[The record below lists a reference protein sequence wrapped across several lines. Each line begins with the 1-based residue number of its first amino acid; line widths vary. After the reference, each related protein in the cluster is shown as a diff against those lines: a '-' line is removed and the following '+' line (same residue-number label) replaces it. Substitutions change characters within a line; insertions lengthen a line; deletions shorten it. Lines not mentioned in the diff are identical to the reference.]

1 MNKKTDFNKEIALL
15 LVQLCVESYNHV
27 DTYGRGI
34 AKYNMELITPLNN
47 KKSDIQGFIAK
58 KNNDLYIVFRGTS
71 DLRDGLRD
79 IDFELVNY
87 PSSKSLF
94 SKPKVH
100 KGFYTGY
107 LSVKDDIVKTL
118 NKTKYESLYVT
129 GHSMGAGI
137 AVLCSFDL
145 TMQFGYDGKTI
156 LYTFGCPE
164 IGNDPFVKRF
174 KRTIKTSFRV
184 VNDEDIIPKI
194 NIPGVTHVPTLVLKN
209 GKKLNVNPRILTK

>member
-1 MNKKTDFNKEIALL
+1 MTKKTDFNKEIALL

-27 DTYGRGI
+27 DTYGQGI

-58 KNNDLYIVFRGTS
+58 KKNDLYIVFRGTS
-71 DLRDGLRD
+71 DVRDGLRD

-87 PSSKSLF
+87 PSSKSIF

-107 LSVKDDIVKTL
+107 LSVKEDIVKAL
-118 NKTKYESLYVT
+118 SKMNFESLYIT
-129 GHSMGAGI
+129 GHSMGAAM
-137 AVLCSFDL
+137 AVICAFDL
-145 TMQFGYDGKTI
+145 TMQFRYDEKTI

-164 IGNDPFVKRF
+164 TGNDPFVNRF
-174 KRTIKTSFRV
+174 KKTIKTSFRI

-194 NIPGVTHVPTLVLKN
+194 NIPGVTHVPTLVLID
-209 GKKLNVNPRILTK
+209 GKKLDFNPCILT